1 MQVHM
6 KNLNKNFNQKKD
18 TNLIW
23 TEIQKEMKSKFG
35 SEIYESWL
43 KKIYFEE
50 QHSNYLVVSVSTRF
64 LRDWIVSRYLDE
76 ILKIVKKQIREI
88 SRIEFRIEDKEHEKD
103 KAVNNIIK
111 KDDNISFLKD
121 SFLQYNRIDQNK
133 SFDNFKILKFFL
145 TFKISKA
152 SLSKDGATTHSKK
165 ISLRLIA
172 VSLSTFELKA
182 TIPPNELV
190 VSHFKAFKNA

>member
-1 MQVHM
+1 M
-6 KNLNKNFNQKKD
+6 KNLNKDFNQKKD

-50 QHSNYLVVSVSTRF
+50 QHSNYLVVSVATRF

-76 ILKIVKKQIREI
+76 ILKIVKKQIKEI

-103 KAVNNIIK
+103 KAVK
-111 KDDNISFLKD
+111 
-121 SFLQYNRIDQNK
+121 
-133 SFDNFKILKFFL
+133 
-145 TFKISKA
+145 
-152 SLSKDGATTHSKK
+152 
-165 ISLRLIA
+165 
-172 VSLSTFELKA
+172 
-182 TIPPNELV
+182 
-190 VSHFKAFKNA
+190 

>member
-50 QHSNYLVVSVSTRF
+50 QHSNYLVVSVSTRSSKVCQPSAPAKIA
-64 LRDWIVSRYLDE
+64 LKTVAVHNKDE
-76 ILKIVKKQIREI
+76 NIAASAF
-88 SRIEFRIEDKEHEKD
+88 SRI
-103 KAVNNIIK
+103 
-111 KDDNISFLKD
+111 S
-121 SFLQYNRIDQNK
+121 
-133 SFDNFKILKFFL
+133 
-145 TFKISKA
+145 
-152 SLSKDGATTHSKK
+152 
-165 ISLRLIA
+165 
-172 VSLSTFELKA
+172 
-182 TIPPNELV
+182 
-190 VSHFKAFKNA
+190 

>member
-1 MQVHM
+1 MDRNS
-6 KNLNKNFNQKKD
+6 KRNEIKIWFRNLWE
-18 TNLIW
+18 LV
-23 TEIQKEMKSKFG
+23 
-35 SEIYESWL
+35 

-76 ILKIVKKQIREI
+76 ILKIVKNQIREI
-88 SRIEFRIEDKEHEKD
+88 SRIEFRIEDKEHETD

-133 SFDNFKILKFFL
+133 SFDNFI
-145 TFKISKA
+145 IGA
-152 SLSKDGATTHSKK
+152 SNKLAFEASKK
-165 ISLRLIA
+165 VSENISLYNPLYIYGGVGMGKTHLLNAIGLNYRDNKKIMFI
-172 VSLSTFELKA
+172 VLKSSF
-182 TIPPNELV
+182 PNLR
-190 VSHFKAFKNA
+190 SNTYFT

>member
-1 MQVHM
+1 M
-6 KNLNKNFNQKKD
+6 KNLNKDFNQKKD

-50 QHSNYLVVSVSTRF
+50 QHRNYLVVSVSTRF

-88 SRIEFRIEDKEHEKD
+88 SRIEFKIEDKEHEKD
-103 KAVNNIIK
+103 
-111 KDDNISFLKD
+111 L
-121 SFLQYNRIDQNK
+121 
-133 SFDNFKILKFFL
+133 
-145 TFKISKA
+145 
-152 SLSKDGATTHSKK
+152 SLIH
-165 ISLRLIA
+165 I
-172 VSLSTFELKA
+172 
-182 TIPPNELV
+182 
-190 VSHFKAFKNA
+190 